1 VFGFSF
7 EFFSGSS
14 VDLGVDGF
22 EFAGNMGGVAIE
34 DGGISGLDLSWMVEN
49 DDLCEEVNGF
59 SGWVVFLVST
69 DVSSF
74 DVFDGNVFNVETDVV
89 PWDGFGQL
97 LVMHFDGF
105 DLGFDVNWCES
116 DIHTGFDDSGLDS
129 SDGYGSDSSD
139 LVDILQWESEGF
151 VGWSLGWD
159 DHVEGLEQSHSFV
172 PWHVVGWGNHVV
184 TDPTG
189 NGDEWDFVGVITDF
203 LQVCLDLEFDLVIS
217 GFSVV
222 H

>member
-14 VDLGVDGF
+14 VDLGVEGF

-49 DDLCEEVNGF
+49 DDLCEHVNGF

-105 DLGFDVNWCES
+105 DLGFDVNWGEN

-139 LVDILQWESEGF
+139 LVNILQWESEGF
-151 VGWSLGWD
+151 VCWSLGWD
-159 DHVEGLEQSHSFV
+159 DLVEGLEQSHSFV
-172 PWHVVGWGNHVV
+172 PWHVVGGSDHVV

-189 NGDEWDFVGVITDF
+189 NGNEGNFVGVVTDF
-203 LQVCLDLEFDLVIS
+203 LQVLLDLSSDLVES